1 VGRKKPGRKVEP
13 KRRITWPRWSGF
25 SGMTVRDWLPIVG
38 ALLIPVVIAA
48 GTWWITW
55 QQGKIEDQRAQAER
69 DLVNRQAQDAALQAY
84 LNQMTELIL
93 DRKLLEAQEGDA
105 VYTLAKARTST
116 AIVSLDAEHNRSL
129 TSFLAQS
136 GLMGTTDEGSSI
148 SLLSGVDLREA
159 DLREAYLRNADLSG
173 TDLSNADLSG
183 ANLNSADLSVTFLRG
198 ADLSG
203 AFMPDADLSY
213 ADLSGAD
220 LSGAFLPGA
229 DLSDTE
235 GISNEELDQP
245 AAYLKG
251 TTMPNGQKYEEWLKS
266 KGSGESSGPS

>member
-1 VGRKKPGRKVEP
+1 
-13 KRRITWPRWSGF
+13 
-25 SGMTVRDWLPIVG
+25 MTIRDWLPIVG
-38 ALLIPVVIAA
+38 TLLIPIVIAA

-55 QQGKIEDQRAQAER
+55 QQGKIDNQRAQAER
-69 DLVNRQAQDAALQAY
+69 ELVNRQAQDAALQAY

-93 DRKLLEAQEGDA
+93 DRKLLEAGERGA

-116 AIVSLDAEHNRSL
+116 AIVSLDAEYNRSL
-129 TSFLAQS
+129 TTFLAQS
-136 GLMGTTDEGSSI
+136 GLVGATDEGSSI
-148 SLLSGVDLREA
+148 SLLSGTDLRES

-229 DLSDTE
+229 DLSDAE
-235 GISNEELDQP
+235 GISNAELEQQ
-245 AAYLKG
+245 ASSLRGA
-251 TTMPNGQKYEEWLKS
+251 TMPNGQKYEDWLKS
-266 KGSGESSGPS
+266 REGDGD